1 MMQNVDRIVP
11 VIRETLGL
19 PELMFDEAGHVA
31 LLFEGSFSGVLSRI
45 DGNNLEF
52 SFYLPDLDINQP
64 HILKAMLAA
73 NCLGTSTAAGRL
85 AIDEDKMQAL
95 YCERWSL
102 FDVHADTIPERLID
116 VVSTAAFWLTEG
128 TNTLLQNDFV

>member
-1 MMQNVDRIVP
+1 MHHVDRIVP

-19 PELMFDEAGHVA
+19 PELKFDEAGHVD
-31 LLFEGSFSGVLSRI
+31 LLFEDSFSGVLSRI

-52 SFYLPDLDINQP
+52 SFYLPGLDINQP

-95 YCERWSL
+95 YCERWCLS
-102 FDVHADTIPERLID
+102 DVQEDTVPERLID
-116 VVSTAAFWLTEG
+116 AVSTAAFWLTEG